1 MNATHTNQSPLETP
15 GIRTNAATALERGAH
30 DILNYTQYAMVFFF
44 GDLERRLDNLH
55 RMCLID
61 IRYRI
66 CANNIFHFM

>member
-44 GDLERRLDNLH
+44 RGFGTPPRQSAPNVFD
-55 RMCLID
+55 
-61 IRYRI
+61 RYTISYMRK
-66 CANNIFHFM
+66 